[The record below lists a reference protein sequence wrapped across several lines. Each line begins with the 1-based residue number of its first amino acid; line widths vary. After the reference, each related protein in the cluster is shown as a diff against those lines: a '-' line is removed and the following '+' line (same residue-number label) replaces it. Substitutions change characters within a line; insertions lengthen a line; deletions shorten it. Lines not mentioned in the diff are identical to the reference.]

1 MQLDKRFIMKF
12 DIKVPLLGFDDLKQV
27 ELKKIDDIF
36 MKMTSCDNEHIS
48 FTLINPFVLRE
59 YDFELPD
66 KVKELLEIDE
76 KSNILILNIVV
87 TQIPIE
93 NSAINFVGP
102 LVFNT
107 DNQTAGQVILPDDTK
122 YGVAE
127 TIASFLPKK

>member
-1 MQLDKRFIMKF
+1 MKF
-12 DIKVPLLGFDDLKQV
+12 DIKVPLLGFDNLKQV

-36 MKMTSCDNEHIS
+36 MKMTSCDNDHIS
-48 FTLINPFVLRE
+48 FTLVNPFVLRDYE
-59 YDFELPD
+59 FDIPD
-66 KVKELLEIDE
+66 KTKELLGIKED
-76 KSNILILNIVV
+76 SNLLILNIVV

-107 DNQTAGQVILPDDTK
+107 DTQTAAQIILPDDTQ

-127 TIASFLPKK
+127 TISSFLPTKED